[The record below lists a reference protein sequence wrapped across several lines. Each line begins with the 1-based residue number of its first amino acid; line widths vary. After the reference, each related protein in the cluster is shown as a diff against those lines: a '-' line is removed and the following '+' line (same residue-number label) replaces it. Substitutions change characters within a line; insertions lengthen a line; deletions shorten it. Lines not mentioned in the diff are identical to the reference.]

1 MTMPSRVLPDAP
13 ASAETLGDEELY
25 AVAEHSPWRAAQRVL
40 RADRAALGG
49 LILLGLFV
57 VIAAAAPFIAPHDP
71 LAINLSDKLQG
82 PSARYPL
89 GTDQL
94 GRDLASRLI
103 YGARATLGSAIPTTI
118 GLLLFGLVIGISAG
132 FLGGW
137 VDRVV
142 VGSVDVLLALP
153 RLILSLALVGFL
165 GPSLQSLL
173 IAIIAVGWADHA
185 RIFRAATLAAREW
198 EFVLAAR
205 ALGASDL
212 RIMARHILPN
222 IIGPIVVLATLDL
235 GHIILMISSLSFLGL
250 GIQPPA
256 PEWGA
261 MLNDARTYLDQAPH
275 LVLLP
280 GLCILLTVLACNLL
294 GDGLRAALD
303 PRSRQR

>member
-1 MTMPSRVLPDAP
+1 MPSRVLSADP
-13 ASAETLGDEELY
+13 ASVEALGDEELY
-25 AVAEHSPWRAAQRVL
+25 AVGQHSPWRAAQRVL
-40 RADRAALGG
+40 RADRAALCG

-153 RLILSLALVGFL
+153 RLILSLALIGFL

-205 ALGASDL
+205 ALGASNI

-250 GIQPPA
+250 GIQPPN

-261 MLNDARTYLDQAPH
+261 MLNDARTYIDQAPH
-275 LVLLP
+275 LVFLP

-294 GDGLRAALD
+294 GDGLRAAID

>member
-1 MTMPSRVLPDAP
+1 MTMPSRVLPPAP
-13 ASAETLGDEELY
+13 ASAETLRDEELY
-25 AVAEHSPWRAAQRVL
+25 AVGEHSPWRAAQRVL
-40 RADRAALGG
+40 RADRAALAG

-57 VIAAAAPFIAPHDP
+57 AIAIAAPLLAPHDP
-71 LAINLSDKLQG
+71 LAIHLSDKLQG
-82 PSARYPL
+82 PSAHYPL

-118 GLLLFGLVIGISAG
+118 GLLLFGLAIGISAG
-132 FLGGW
+132 YLGGW
-137 VDRVV
+137 VDRVA
-142 VGSVDVLLALP
+142 VGSIDVLLALP

-205 ALGASDL
+205 ALGASNL

-222 IIGPIVVLATLDL
+222 IIGPIIVLATLDL

-250 GIQPPA
+250 GIQPPT

-261 MLNDARTYLDQAPH
+261 MLNDARTYLEQAPH

-280 GLCILLTVLACNLL
+280 GLCILLSVLACNLL

>member
-1 MTMPSRVLPDAP
+1 MTMPSRVLPAAP
-13 ASAETLGDEELY
+13 ASTETLRDEELF
-25 AVAEHSPWRAAQRVL
+25 AVGEHSPWRAARRVL
-40 RADRAALGG
+40 LADRAALAG

-57 VIAAAAPFIAPHDP
+57 AIAIAAPFLAPYDP
-71 LAINLSDKLQG
+71 LAIHLSDKLQG

-103 YGARATLGSAIPTTI
+103 YGTRSTLGSAIPTTI
-118 GLLLFGLVIGISAG
+118 GLLLIGLVIGTTAG
-132 FLGGW
+132 YLGGW

-153 RLILSLALVGFL
+153 RLILSLTLVGFL

-222 IIGPIVVLATLDL
+222 VIGPIVVLATLDL

-250 GIQPPA
+250 GIQPPT

-261 MLNDARTYLDQAPH
+261 MLNDARTYLEHAPH

-280 GLCILLTVLACNLL
+280 GLCILLSVLACNLL

-303 PRSRQR
+303 PRSRHR